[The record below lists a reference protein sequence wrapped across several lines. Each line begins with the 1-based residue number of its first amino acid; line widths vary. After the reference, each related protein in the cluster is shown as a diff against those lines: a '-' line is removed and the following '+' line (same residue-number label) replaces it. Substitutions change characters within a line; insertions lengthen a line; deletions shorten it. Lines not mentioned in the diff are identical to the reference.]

1 MALDRV
7 LQIILKVLGIEEKA
21 KIDEMT
27 AAVERLNQ
35 AQTATGA
42 GPAATPSG
50 DAAGAAEAQAAA
62 TEKVTAALAGEE
74 AALGQVA
81 AAQAVIAPAAT
92 AASETEVQ
100 GATAATAATEAQAAA
115 TVNLETILQMKAR
128 IAQEAAQVELDA
140 DARVAEAHLAAA
152 FAMQKLAEATAVGGK
167 QMAAAL
173 LEARNAVASLEVAIT
188 SAQAA
193 GAPVSPATIAA
204 LAAYDQQ
211 VAALSITTEKA
222 TSSTKV
228 LGAEAALM
236 RDNAA
241 GAARAVAS
249 MGGSAA
255 TAALGIGVAVVA
267 MDLIPTIIDK
277 IDSKSKELASSLV
290 SLIDGLHEEDAATK
304 KAGESWQT
312 YEDRVQKVLDSNQ
325 KLTLA
330 SIAMG
335 AGLIREQTDREKAI
349 VAIEAYE
356 FALHGV
362 IEQFPELQKAAEKM
376 GISFKA
382 THEQMAAEAEVFF
395 NLYKGELLAGQGNA
409 TAWAEANKS
418 SLDKIVSYYERAG
431 EQVPPRIKA
440 IADSIGLVSAAEKE
454 AAKDDKLAKH
464 LDDESVAYA
473 RLGKSVED
481 GTKEL
486 GSYAA
491 AAAANHAE
499 IDRQIEQLNKQQGSE
514 KGLTDVQRDRL
525 NALIV
530 LHAEISALA
539 PEQEKL
545 NKANDDAKKAII
557 ALGQEELKLTAA
569 YEKGLAAIREH
580 AAAQIAAADSELK
593 KIQASADGQIAALT
607 KLHADG
613 DLSNEEYSR
622 KVAELQNAE
631 VDARRATEVKEDLI
645 NKEKVQSENDATEK
659 FTEATAKVKAQL
671 DERNTDLAHAEQA
684 AKDFAT
690 ANKASTDAIAAEAAK
705 IAETVTTR
713 KGYESSIKDMGTA
726 IGGTD
731 KALGNLITKHDAHS
745 EGLRSKYIPAVGDFG
760 TKLEGVAGTSV
771 PKLETALDR
780 MVLKLELVRLKLGEV
795 GSAAT
800 TAFGTSDGGG
810 APTSGSTADAG
821 TGATP
826 GSEGG

>member
-1 MALDRV
+1 MTDRD
-7 LQIILKVLGIEEKA
+7 LTIKVTTDG
-21 KIDEMT
+21 T
-27 AAVERLNQ
+27 AAAKAEVDGLSTSVEKL
-35 AQTATGA
+35 G
-42 GPAATPSG
+42 
-50 DAAGAAEAQAAA
+50 EAQAA
-62 TEKVTAALAGEE
+62 T
-74 AALGQVA
+74 
-81 AAQAVIAPAAT
+81 APAAT
-92 AASETEVQ
+92 AASDAEVQ
-100 GATAATAATEAQAAA
+100 GATAATAATELQAAA
-115 TVNLETILQMKAR
+115 TTKLETILEMKAR
-128 IAQEAAQVELDA
+128 IAAEASQVELDA
-140 DARVAEAHLAAA
+140 DARVAEAHIAAA
-152 FAMQKLAEATAVGGK
+152 FAMQKLGEATAAGGK
-167 QMAAAL
+167 IMTAAL

-188 SAQAA
+188 SAQAV

-395 NLYKGELLAGQGNA
+395 NLYKGELLAGRGNA
-409 TAWAEANKS
+409 TAWADANKS
-418 SLDKIVSYYERAG
+418 ALDKIVSYYERAG

-454 AAKDDKLAKH
+454 AAKDDKLKKH
-464 LDDESVAYA
+464 LDDASVAYA
-473 RLGKSVED
+473 NLGKAVED
-481 GTKEL
+481 GVKQL

-491 AAAANHAE
+491 AAAAQHAE
-499 IDRQIEQLNKQQGSE
+499 IDRQIEQLHKQQDGE
-514 KGLTDVQRDRL
+514 KGLTDTERDRL

-530 LHAEISALA
+530 LHAEVSALT

-545 NKANDDAKKAII
+545 NKANADAKQAII
-557 ALGQEELKLTAA
+557 ALGQEELKLKTA
-569 YEKGLAAIREH
+569 YEQSLASIREH
-580 AAAQIAAADSELK
+580 AAAQIAASDSELK
-593 KIQASADGQIAALT
+593 KVQASADGQIAALN
-607 KLHADG
+607 KLHHDG
-613 DLSNEEYSR
+613 EMGDAEYSQ
-622 KVAELQNAE
+622 KLSEYLLLE
-631 VDARRATEVKEDLI
+631 VEARRATEDKEKLI
-645 NKEKVQSENDATEK
+645 NAEKIQNEQQATDKFVEN
-659 FTEATAKVKAQL
+659 TARL
-671 DERNTDLAHAEQA
+671 DEESKKRNVTLAEAEKA
-684 AKDFAT
+684 AKDSAA
-690 ANKASTDAIAAEAAK
+690 ANKEMTDAIAAEAAK
-705 IAETVTTR
+705 ISETVTTR
-713 KGYESSIKDMGTA
+713 KGYETEIKGIGTA
-726 IGGTD
+726 ITGTE
-731 KALGNLITKHDAHS
+731 KALGTLNTAHDTHTT
-745 EGLRSKYIPAVGDFG
+745 GLRSRHIPAVGDFG
-760 TKLEGVAGTSV
+760 KKLQDVAETSI
-771 PKLETALDR
+771 PAIDGALLGMITRLETVR
-780 MVLKLELVRLKLGEV
+780 QKLVDV

-800 TAFGTSDGGG
+800 SAFGMGGSG
-810 APTSGSTADAG
+810 AAAPTTDAG

-826 GSEGG
+826 GSEGF